1 MAVGEAGCTEPPRA
15 QTPRG
20 CKQESQAWYG
30 QPPGPRGPR
39 ICVWPG
45 EGVAVGA
52 RTRGFLRSPLGAGPQ
67 ELQQSLSVI
76 RASWSGKAAVLLERV
91 GVFEGHAMGSWSH
104 QWSWSDPCEPL
115 RKLLVP
121 VHSSV
126 PQLSPRRP
134 GRAGEAEDA
143 RQGVLGPPRWLRLEA
158 PVFLPAGAGAALWP
172 PAEVS
177 RPL

>member
-1 MAVGEAGCTEPPRA
+1 MAVGEAGCTEPPRT

-30 QPPGPRGPR
+30 QPPGPSGPR

-52 RTRGFLRSPLGAGPQ
+52 RTRGFLRFPLGAGPQ

-76 RASWSGKAAVLLERV
+76 RASWSGKAAATPRESWGLRRACD
-91 GVFEGHAMGSWSH
+91 GVVVA
-104 QWSWSDPCEPL
+104 
-115 RKLLVP
+115 
-121 VHSSV
+121 SV
-126 PQLSPRRP
+126 
-134 GRAGEAEDA
+134 
-143 RQGVLGPPRWLRLEA
+143 V
-158 PVFLPAGAGAALWP
+158 V
-172 PAEVS
+172 V